1 MFQTRHCSGPRFD
14 ADLLL
19 CTSLDS
25 SPGRLPTGQINEPT
39 DYWHCE
45 DFMLEY
51 YAAIDIW
58 IPSLVAILLLLMTA
72 YSVSFYGRVSCF
84 IIHGCRLTERVV
96 ERSLH
101 VDECL
106 LWENR
111 SWGLKIWILSD
122 TLSIYASMYFLFQLC
137 STSITHATVSH
148 AQCSAHVRIQCVL
161 PKCFKLQ
168 CQ

>member
-14 ADLLL
+14 ADLLPR
-19 CTSLDS
+19 TSLDS

-58 IPSLVAILLLLMTA
+58 IPSLVAILPLLMTA

-84 IIHGCRLTERVV
+84 IIHGCSLTKREVV
-96 ERSLH
+96 RRRSLH
-101 VDECL
+101 VGNACYGRLE
-106 LWENR
+106 
-111 SWGLKIWILSD
+111 
-122 TLSIYASMYFLFQLC
+122 ASG
-137 STSITHATVSH
+137 V
-148 AQCSAHVRIQCVL
+148 
-161 PKCFKLQ
+161 
-168 CQ
+168 

>member
-84 IIHGCRLTERVV
+84 IIHGCRLTEREV
-96 ERSLH
+96 EGSLH
-101 VDECL
+101 VGERL

-111 SWGLKIWILSD
+111 SWGLKMWKENVLGDAVSVY
-122 TLSIYASMYFLFQLC
+122 TSMYFLFQSC
-137 STSITHATVSH
+137 STSITHVTRSVCNARV
-148 AQCSAHVRIQCVL
+148 
-161 PKCFKLQ
+161 
-168 CQ
+168 